1 MAAITAELTASTAVH
16 TVWSSGVM
24 PALSTGR
31 KDSNTACKLSNRR
44 ETGSDDCVTGTVW
57 YDGGTGQEFISGEGW
72 ARLFGAAWSCGVG
85 L

>member
-16 TVWSSGVM
+16 AVWSLEVM

-44 ETGSDDCVTGTVW
+44 ETGSDDSVYGMVW
-57 YDGGTGQEFISGEGW
+57 YGGGFGQEFIFGEGW
-72 ARLFGAAWSCGVG
+72 VKLFGAAWYCGVG